1 MLGEFAQIVDEIVRG
16 AEALQKA
23 LTHGREQLAQI
34 AQQLQSQSQ
43 MAAIPSS
50 GRPYV
55 PKGQTESAEA
65 LQKALTHGREQ
76 LAQIAQQL
84 QSQSQMAAIPSS
96 GRPYVP
102 KGQTESTTESTVVNL
117 DRFRELNARQLS
129 EALRSAVAGAPITAH
144 KEKLQQETTTPL
156 SPPRTET
163 AAASSLV
170 HELVGKEADPRL
182 VEQLAKLNPS
192 AEKIARHLEKAERAA
207 AQAGPVRQLSRPR
220 QQPRRRL
227 KGPQRR
233 AAGLAGRLQDLLWT
247 RRGRVWRWRLERS
260 RSPLRQYVGRS
271 LTQFAERG
279 NVRQLA
285 ATLQRAPTVMRSP
298 QAVQAARAAG
308 ISPTALAR
316 GATVVG
322 AVGQAGGAVA
332 GVASALTGPIGIL
345 LAFGTALAAALVSLV
360 RWARGLD
367 QTVLTIQQTA
377 ESFRYVHSGMAGL
390 AAQLQAARLLEQ
402 RRVAEGTYLSTRL
415 YTAMAERYRREGE
428 QLRILGAN
436 LGNLA
441 GMAKLVAGEMIKV
454 ATGLKLLEQAAG
466 PLNRGLD
473 AVLKTIEKHVGINLE
488 GKSPAD
494 WWFHYLERM
503 RDARVAM
510 VPRRKP
516 DEPFNKRPKK

>member
-55 PKGQTESAEA
+55 PKGQ
-65 LQKALTHGREQ
+65 
-76 LAQIAQQL
+76 
-84 QSQSQMAAIPSS
+84 
-96 GRPYVP
+96 
-102 KGQTESTTESTVVNL
+102 TESTVVNL

-192 AEKIARHLEKAERAA
+192 AEKIARHLEKAERSAIQPA
-207 AQAGPVRQLSRPR
+207 PMSRSPIARQRL
-220 QQPRRRL
+220 RRL
-227 KGPQRR
+227 RGPQRR
-233 AAGLAGRLQDLLWT
+233 AAGLASKLQDLLWT

-260 RSPLRQYVGRS
+260 RSPLRQYVGRA

-285 ATLQRAPTVMRSP
+285 TTLQRAPTVMRSP
-298 QAVQAARAAG
+298 QAIQAARAAG
-308 ISPTALAR
+308 ISLTALAR
-316 GATVVG
+316 GANVVG
-322 AVGQAGGAVA
+322 AIGQAGGAVA
-332 GVASALTGPIGIL
+332 GVASALTGPIGVV

-360 RWARGLD
+360 RWARGLE

-390 AAQLQAARLLEQ
+390 AAQLQAARLQEQ
-402 RRVAEGTYLSTRL
+402 RRVAEGTYQSTRL
-415 YTAMAERYRREGE
+415 YAAMAERYRREGE

>member
-16 AEALQKA
+16 
-23 LTHGREQLAQI
+23 
-34 AQQLQSQSQ
+34 
-43 MAAIPSS
+43 
-50 GRPYV
+50 
-55 PKGQTESAEA
+55 AEA

>member
-16 AEALQKA
+16 AEALEKA
-23 LTHGREQLAQI
+23 LTQGREQLAQI
-34 AQQLQSQSQ
+34 AQQLQAQSQ
-43 MAAIPSS
+43 IAAIPSA
-50 GRPYV
+50 GRPDLRR
-55 PKGQTESAEA
+55 GQA
-65 LQKALTHGREQ
+65 
-76 LAQIAQQL
+76 
-84 QSQSQMAAIPSS
+84 
-96 GRPYVP
+96 
-102 KGQTESTTESTVVNL
+102 ESTIVNL

-129 EALRSAVAGAPITAH
+129 EALRSAVGAKPITSQ
-144 KEKLQQETTTPL
+144 KEQLQQETTAAL
-156 SPPRTET
+156 LPPRTET
-163 AAASSLV
+163 AAAGSLV
-170 HELVGKEADPRL
+170 RELIGKEANPGL
-182 VEQLAKLNPS
+182 VEQLTKLNPS
-192 AEKIARHLEKAERAA
+192 AEKIARHLEKAERSAIQPA
-207 AQAGPVRQLSRPR
+207 PMSRSPIARQRL
-220 QQPRRRL
+220 RRL
-227 KGPQRR
+227 RGPQRR
-233 AAGLAGRLQDLLWT
+233 AAGLASKLQDLLWT

-260 RSPLRQYVGRS
+260 RSPLRQYVGRA

-285 ATLQRAPTVMRSP
+285 TTLQRAPTVMRSP
-298 QAVQAARAAG
+298 QAIQAARAAG
-308 ISPTALAR
+308 ISLTALAR
-316 GATVVG
+316 GANVVG
-322 AVGQAGGAVA
+322 AIGQAGGAVA
-332 GVASALTGPIGIL
+332 GVASALTGPIGVV

-360 RWARGLD
+360 RWARGLE

-390 AAQLQAARLLEQ
+390 AAQLQAARLQEQ
-402 RRVAEGTYLSTRL
+402 RRVAEGTYQSTRL
-415 YTAMAERYRREGE
+415 YAAMAERYRREGE

>member
-55 PKGQTESAEA
+55 PKG
-65 LQKALTHGREQ
+65 
-76 LAQIAQQL
+76 
-84 QSQSQMAAIPSS
+84 P
-96 GRPYVP
+96 
-102 KGQTESTTESTVVNL
+102 TESTVVNL

-207 AQAGPVRQLSRPR
+207 AQQGPAQQMPVARQHI
-220 QQPRRRL
+220 RRRL
-227 KGPQRR
+227 KAPQRRAAAQQGPAQQMPVARQHIRRRLKAPQRR
-233 AAGLAGRLQDLLWT
+233 AAGLAGRLQDILWT

-260 RSPLRQYVGRS
+260 RSPLRQYVGRA

-285 ATLQRAPTVMRSP
+285 TTLQRAPTVMRSP
-298 QAVQAARAAG
+298 QAIQAARAAG

-332 GVASALTGPIGIL
+332 GVASALTGPIGIV
-345 LAFGTALAAALVSLV
+345 LAFSTALAAALVSVV

-367 QTVLTIQQTA
+367 QTILTIQQTA
-377 ESFRYVHSGMAGL
+377 DSFRYVHSGMAGL
-390 AAQLQAARLLEQ
+390 AAQLQAARLQEQ
-402 RRVAEGTYLSTRL
+402 RRVAAGTYESTRL
-415 YTAMAERYRREGE
+415 YAAMAERYRREGE
-428 QLRILGAN
+428 QLRILGTN
-436 LGNLA
+436 LSNLA

-473 AVLKTIEKHVGINLE
+473 AVLKTIQKHVGVNLE

-510 VPRRKP
+510 IPRRKP